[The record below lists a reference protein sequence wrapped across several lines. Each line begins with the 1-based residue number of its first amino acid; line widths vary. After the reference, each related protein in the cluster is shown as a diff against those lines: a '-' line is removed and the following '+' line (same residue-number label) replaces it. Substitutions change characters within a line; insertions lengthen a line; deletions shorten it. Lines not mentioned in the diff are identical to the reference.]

1 MKAQRKEGELTAE
14 IFFWLSFYR
23 SVIVSS
29 FKSVFCS
36 GFGHKVHLRI
46 EGELIFKVVE
56 LKLKLNKTRFPT
68 TSAIDVLHVNQTIY
82 S

>member
-1 MKAQRKEGELTAE
+1 M
-14 IFFWLSFYR
+14 
-23 SVIVSS
+23 
-29 FKSVFCS
+29 
-36 GFGHKVHLRI
+36 HLRI